1 MHARF
6 AALAVV
12 CLFAGSLF
20 AQAPPR
26 VDPRNMYERVLAIV
40 PIVGRGTFDDPR
52 RPMYAP
58 APGQAQTVKAGDRPG
73 IIEFHFQE
81 SDDHK
86 FALVE
91 FVAVDREAL
100 KPILTDPSVK
110 SFVKG
115 RDRAKRRRRV
125 QEIQARLRHQH
136 LDRRNAGH
144 RSNSMTWRTHSC
156 VPRAHSWARLAIL
169 LCCSFAAANA
179 AYVYDYA
186 NLLNPYTAGQWTA
199 NGTYSA
205 ATGMFTSSATN
216 GGSLIFNSTVPG
228 PAGTYEVRTT
238 LTLASS
244 GGNYYSYLRATSNSL
259 AATGNTGT
267 YYALQ
272 VANPTFSG
280 GGCSATANL
289 LKSVTGTVTIMWS
302 GAISCHSGMVVRLVM
317 AQSHIIFLYVDNL
330 YVVAISDSSIAAGQH
345 RHRRLHPPPPATAS
359 PPPTSVIWTPSLPAR
374 STRN

>member
-40 PIVGRGTFDDPR
+40 PIVGKGTFDDPR

-115 RDRAKRRRRV
+115 RDKREDADAEFKKYKRDFDINTLIGV
-125 QEIQARLRHQH
+125 
-136 LDRRNAGH
+136 
-144 RSNSMTWRTHSC
+144 T
-156 VPRAHSWARLAIL
+156 P
-169 LCCSFAAANA
+169 
-179 AYVYDYA
+179 
-186 NLLNPYTAGQWTA
+186 
-199 NGTYSA
+199 
-205 ATGMFTSSATN
+205 ATG
-216 GGSLIFNSTVPG
+216 
-228 PAGTYEVRTT
+228 
-238 LTLASS
+238 
-244 GGNYYSYLRATSNSL
+244 
-259 AATGNTGT
+259 
-267 YYALQ
+267 
-272 VANPTFSG
+272 
-280 GGCSATANL
+280 
-289 LKSVTGTVTIMWS
+289 
-302 GAISCHSGMVVRLVM
+302 
-317 AQSHIIFLYVDNL
+317 
-330 YVVAISDSSIAAGQH
+330 
-345 RHRRLHPPPPATAS
+345 
-359 PPPTSVIWTPSLPAR
+359 VIP
-374 STRN
+374 